1 MPAIGRE
8 RRRDV
13 FVYQKKIYFDRIKV
27 YFANGIYYM
36 ARQINST
43 KKNGR
48 IFTPEFVVSNI
59 LDFVGYRGPSILK
72 QNIMDNSCGDGA
84 FLKEIVARYCAEAL
98 KKHYSLELLKSDL
111 AKFIY
116 GLELDP
122 VQCAICAQN
131 LEYVANQY
139 GVFQVKWNIRCTD
152 SLDVANY
159 NNKMDYVVGNPPYV
173 RVHNIS
179 NLQKIKQLTFTKSG
193 MVDLYIAFFEIGL
206 KMLKNTGKLCYITP
220 SSYFTSV
227 AGKTMREYFVKNNLL
242 TKVIDLKHSQVFDAT
257 TYNAIT
263 LLSKQKNDKKI
274 DYFEYD
280 LSNKNYFFVE
290 ELAPEEFFINHKF
303 YFGPKEKLK
312 SLRSIILHTP
322 IFNHHTI
329 EVKNGFATLYDN
341 FFIQDSFP
349 FEDYIIPILKSST
362 GKWKKCFFPYKNG
375 QLIPLKT
382 LEKNKLIKQYY
393 EQNKD
398 NLTSRDINSKD
409 FWWGFGRTQGLKD
422 INKIKYSINSLVKT
436 IKDIK
441 LIPCKEGEGTYSG
454 LYILTDL
461 NLAQLKQ
468 ILISQNFIDYI
479 SMLGKYKNGGC
490 YTFSSKDLKAFLEY
504 SVLKIQE
511 QKYA

>member
-1 MPAIGRE
+1 
-8 RRRDV
+8 
-13 FVYQKKIYFDRIKV
+13 
-27 YFANGIYYM
+27 M

-48 IFTPEFVVSNI
+48 IFTPEFIVSNI
-59 LDFVGYRGPSILK
+59 LDFVGYRGPSVLK

-84 FLKEIVARYCAEAL
+84 FLKEIVARYCVEAL

-111 AKFIY
+111 EKFIY

-398 NLTSRDINSKD
+398 NLTSRDIDSKD